1 MKDSSELDDLDWR
14 ILAFLQD
21 NNSLRQQ
28 DLAEAVN
35 SSAPT
40 VLRRVQRLKKAGWI
54 EREIAILNADKI
66 AAATGHGLHA
76 IIEVTLEQQSAQLLD
91 EFERAACARRE
102 VQQCYRTSA
111 GQDFVLIVQVADMPA
126 YQAFA
131 SSLLAQDRRV
141 RNVKTY
147 FASKRAKFST
157 VLDLGIKLSDQ
168 AVKPA

>member
-66 AAATGHGLHA
+66 AAVTGHGLHA

-147 FASKRAKFST
+147 FSIRRAKFEPG
-157 VLDLGIKLSDQ
+157 VPLAAARSD
-168 AVKPA
+168 

>member
-54 EREIAILNADKI
+54 EREIAI
-66 AAATGHGLHA
+66 
-76 IIEVTLEQQSAQLLD
+76 
-91 EFERAACARRE
+91 
-102 VQQCYRTSA
+102 
-111 GQDFVLIVQVADMPA
+111 
-126 YQAFA
+126 
-131 SSLLAQDRRV
+131 
-141 RNVKTY
+141 
-147 FASKRAKFST
+147 
-157 VLDLGIKLSDQ
+157 
-168 AVKPA
+168 

>member
-111 GQDFVLIVQVADMPA
+111 GQDFVLIVQVANMPA

-157 VLDLGIKLSDQ
+157 ALDLGIKSGF
-168 AVKPA
+168 